1 MYTFSLKWFILK
13 LNQVLFLFAV
23 SALISVKGSLIDNMK
38 HLNNWKRGDPC
49 TSHWTGVFCNI
60 SDADGYL
67 HVRELQVIFLHSVV
81 YVISNFLFTMQIHQL
96 HKIFIVC
103 QFTSLVI
110 LVSLSLSQIPQTKY
124 ILFLL
129 CDRYTRKAVN
139 LWFYFYGLSM
149 KDCQTSSS

>member
-67 HVRELQVIFLHSVV
+67 HVREL
-81 YVISNFLFTMQIHQL
+81 
-96 HKIFIVC
+96 
-103 QFTSLVI
+103 
-110 LVSLSLSQIPQTKY
+110 
-124 ILFLL
+124 
-129 CDRYTRKAVN
+129 
-139 LWFYFYGLSM
+139 
-149 KDCQTSSS
+149 